1 MKKIFSVITIF
12 FSFIIIFMYS
22 NLQAKKNPTLTWS
35 QMPSSS
41 WVKQE
46 ELLESFKNSTQYK
59 YEGREDL
66 KISLH
71 TDDKGAQYFEEAQK
85 LDEKSIFSLITN
97 GKNTAHDLM
106 CLAPVTVLEQSLASE
121 NDKIIIT
128 FHYTYK
134 IGDIEKFVL
143 EKYFS
148 TSQGTFQTMLHYK
161 DKNDPK
167 FASALSEFNKISAQ
181 VKE

>member
-1 MKKIFSVITIF
+1 MKKNISIITIIFSFAILFT
-12 FSFIIIFMYS
+12 YS
-22 NLQAKKNPTLTWS
+22 NLQAKKNPILTWS

-41 WVKQE
+41 WVKQDE
-46 ELLESFKNSTQYK
+46 IFESFKNSTQYK
-59 YEGREDL
+59 FEGREDL

-71 TDDKGAQYFEEAQK
+71 TDDMGDKYYEEAIK

-106 CLAPVTVLEQSLASE
+106 GLDPVTVLEQSLTKE
-121 NDKIIIT
+121 NEKIIIT

-148 TSQGTFQTMLHYK
+148 TGQGTFQTMLHYK
-161 DKNDPK
+161 DKSDPK
-167 FASALSEFNKISAQ
+167 FASALSEFNKITAQ